1 MMSMKAETEEKLT
14 KPMAADTAAD
24 KKDVK
29 WTPAQLEAITLKGTD
44 ILVGAAA
51 GSGKTASLT
60 ERIVSSIVSGGADV
74 SRILAVTFTKAA
86 AAELKSRISNALR
99 RAAAGNP
106 GNRRIA
112 RQLSLL
118 PGASIGTIHS
128 FCLTL
133 LRSHYAEL
141 GIPPDI
147 RVADEAEASLL
158 RRECMEETID
168 AFYNG
173 DLTIKST
180 NLDFATAA
188 DNISDPKGDGKL
200 ASTLLS
206 LYEKLSG
213 HPEKQKFLYTSA
225 DKLEAGANAGAG
237 FFATAYG
244 EPIKRYLDGIFEHY
258 EAVLAAT
265 CDEFAQDVDYAKKYL
280 PTFEYSLN
288 FVRRA
293 RSFIKEDNY
302 AGLREHLAKYEA
314 PKLGGIRGREHTPRV
329 EYFREAR
336 TKLKKIIDEVYASY
350 LSADKEAVAES
361 MRRTANVL
369 RAIADVLTE
378 FEANYSKAKLSR
390 SLCDFSDLEHMAI
403 RLLYDENGERSPAAR
418 AIASRYDAIYIDEYQ
433 DVNLVQEKIFSAIG
447 NGKNMFM
454 VGDVKQSIYGFRG
467 AEPGV
472 FDERRRRYLKS
483 GGGKYI
489 FMSENFR
496 SEAPIIDFVN
506 AVCAPLFKT
515 SRLYYDKSDDLVAAR
530 KTDAGFTP
538 PSPRVVIIEKPHG
551 YKDENCDSD
560 GENQSEIEN
569 TITGDDF
576 DREAEWVAAEIARII
591 KTESKSDGSPYS
603 PGDFA
608 ILLRSAKEVA
618 PAFED
623 ALRRHGVMSI
633 NDTAANFFE
642 CPEVLL
648 VLCFLNVIDNPLRD
662 IYTSGALRSPVF
674 GFTLDDLVRL
684 KLAYGTPVYTA
695 LRRAAA
701 DAAAIMSGNG
711 DVEAKLPP
719 ELYSK
724 CSHATETILR
734 WRDVARSA
742 PADELIK
749 RIYADTGI
757 RALVYADANATGTS
771 KEYRDANLTAL
782 YERARAYEASRFRG
796 LHRFIDFI
804 NGMIEAEAN
813 NPAPRPTGGDENA
826 VHIMTIHQS
835 KGLEFPV
842 VFVSRCGRER
852 SREDEKKPILIDSK
866 IGAAMK
872 LRADD
877 SGKSPVIIDTLPR
890 KSLAAAA
897 AMASAEEEM
906 RVLYVALTRAKERLY
921 VTSCV
926 PDPEKLV
933 RYHVSGAEFFSRHTV
948 MSERTYIGWILASLG
963 SSGVDI
969 KSKAEI
975 IRVGDE
981 LPSAQASE
989 PFAKVKEDV
998 EGVTSAEI
1006 RLAERE
1012 NAKDA
1017 ADTGENADEESST
1030 QIKVSEYEKLFRERF
1045 CYQYPYAR
1053 IGAIPA
1059 KITVSHLYPDSLDE
1073 DMEPKADI
1081 DIDTDVGKS
1090 TFSDTTSIRLPPY
1103 ASLLHK
1109 NRDEAALRGTATHLF
1124 LQFCDFAAAEKY
1136 GVEAEADRLT
1146 TAGFIT
1152 KEDREIINI
1161 HEVENFLRSD
1171 IYRRMKAA
1179 RRVWRE
1185 QRFRLR
1191 LPAAFF
1197 SRREDKESIF
1207 GDEKI
1212 LVQGV
1217 IDSFFVEDDGGV
1229 IIIDYKT
1236 DRLSRA
1242 ELNNPALAAAKLIP
1256 RHSRQLAYY
1265 RAAVSL
1271 LLDVPQKS
1279 ITPLI
1284 YSLPLGA
1291 PVYPTEEDLI
1301 AAVGV
1306 LDL

>member
-1 MMSMKAETEEKLT
+1 MSMKAKTDEKLT
-14 KPMAADTAAD
+14 KPLTAD

-29 WTPAQLEAITLKGTD
+29 WTPAQLEAITLKDTD

-60 ERIVSSIVSGGADV
+60 ERIVSSIISGGADV

-86 AAELKSRISNALR
+86 ATELKSRISNALR
-99 RAAAGNP
+99 RAAAKNP

-133 LRSHYAEL
+133 LRSHYGEL
-141 GIPPDI
+141 GIPPEI

-158 RRECMEETID
+158 RRECMDETID

-173 DLTIKST
+173 DIKLTST
-180 NLDFATAA
+180 SLDFATAA
-188 DNISDPKGDGKL
+188 DNISDPKGDGRL
-200 ASTLLS
+200 ATTLLS
-206 LYEKLSG
+206 LYEKISG
-213 HPEKQKFLYTSA
+213 HPEKQKFIYTSA
-225 DKLEAGANAGAG
+225 DKLEAGANTSEG

-244 EPIKRYLDGIFEHY
+244 EPIKIYLDGMFEHY
-258 EAVLAAT
+258 EAVLAAA
-265 CDEFAQDVDYAKKYL
+265 CGEFALDADYAEKYL
-280 PTFEYSLN
+280 PTFEYSLT

-293 RSFIKEDNY
+293 RSLIKKDDY
-302 AGLREHLAKYEA
+302 AGLREHLAKYEP
-314 PKLGGIRGREHTPRV
+314 PKLVGIRGREHTPRV

-336 TKLKKIIDEVYASY
+336 TKLKKIIGEVYTSY
-350 LSADKEAVAES
+350 LSADKEAVAQS

-378 FEANYSKAKLSR
+378 FDSRYSKAKLSR

-403 RLLYDENGERSPAAR
+403 RLLYDKNGEKSPAAH
-418 AIASRYDAIYIDEYQ
+418 AVASRHDAIYIDEYQ

-447 NGKNMFM
+447 NGKNTFM
-454 VGDVKQSIYGFRG
+454 VGDVKQSIYAFRG

-472 FDERRRRYLKS
+472 FDARRRRYTKS
-483 GGGKYI
+483 GGGRYI

-496 SEAPIIDFVN
+496 SAPSIIDFVN

-530 KTDAGFTP
+530 KTDAAYTP
-538 PSPRVVIIEKPHG
+538 PSPRIIIIEKPR
-551 YKDENCDSD
+551 DEKNEDNENSD
-560 GENQSEIEN
+560 ESENKNIAS
-569 TITGDDF
+569 GDDY

-591 KTESKSDGSPYS
+591 KTERKPDGSIYS

-608 ILLRSAKEVA
+608 ILLRSAKEAA

-684 KLAYGTPVYTA
+684 KLAYGAPVYTA

-701 DAAAIMSGNG
+701 DAAAIMNGSG
-711 DVEAKLPP
+711 DVEAKLPAD
-719 ELYSK
+719 LYSK
-724 CSHATETILR
+724 CSHAAETILQ
-734 WRDVARSA
+734 WREIARSA

-757 RALVYADANATGTS
+757 RALVYADANATGTN
-771 KEYRDANLTAL
+771 KEYRDANLSAL
-782 YERARAYEASRFRG
+782 YERARAFEAARFRG

-804 NGMIEAEAN
+804 NGMIEEEAN
-813 NPAPRPTGGDENA
+813 NPAPRATGSDENA

-852 SREDEKKPILIDSK
+852 SREDEKKPIIIDSK

-890 KSLAAAA
+890 KSLAAAV

-926 PDPEKLV
+926 SDPEKMV
-933 RYHVSGAEFFSRHTV
+933 RYHASGSKFFSRHTG

-963 SSGVDI
+963 SGGVDI

-975 IRVGDE
+975 VRDGDE
-981 LPSAQASE
+981 LPSSQASITTSDTVSYAE
-989 PFAKVKEDV
+989 EKEGV
-998 EGVTSAEI
+998 EGVSPAEKM
-1006 RLAERE
+1006 LAQSESG
-1012 NAKDA
+1012 KDVSSR
-1017 ADTGENADEESST
+1017 GENADESRPAQGE
-1030 QIKVSEYEKLFRERF
+1030 KASEYEKLFRERF
-1045 CYQYPYAR
+1045 DYEYPYAR
-1053 IGAIPA
+1053 IGALPA

-1073 DMEPKADI
+1073 DMEPTADI
-1081 DIDTDVGKS
+1081 DVDTDVDMS
-1090 TFSDTTSIRLPPY
+1090 VFSDTTSIRLPPY
-1103 ASLLHK
+1103 ASLLK
-1109 NRDEAALRGTATHLF
+1109 KDRDEAVIHGTATHLF
-1124 LQFCDFAAAEKY
+1124 LQFCDFAAAEKL
-1136 GVEAEADRLT
+1136 GVEAEADRLAV
-1146 TAGFIT
+1146 AGFIT
-1152 KEDREIINI
+1152 KDDRELINI
-1161 HEVENFLRSD
+1161 HQIENFLRSD
-1171 IYRRMKAA
+1171 IYRRMKTA
-1179 RRVWRE
+1179 RCVWRE

-1217 IDSFFVEDDGGV
+1217 IDCFFIEEDGSVV
-1229 IIIDYKT
+1229 IVDYKT

-1242 ELNNPALAAAKLIP
+1242 EIANPALASAKLIH

-1265 RAAVSL
+1265 RAATSL
-1271 LLDVPQKS
+1271 LLDVPQKRV
-1279 ITPLI
+1279 TPLI

-1291 PVYPTEEDLI
+1291 PIYPTEEDLI
-1301 AAVGV
+1301 AAAGE

>member
-14 KPMAADTAAD
+14 KLFAAD

-29 WTPAQLEAITLKGTD
+29 WTKAQLEAITLKDTD

-60 ERIVSSIVSGGADV
+60 ERIVSSIVSGCADV

-86 AAELKSRISNALR
+86 AVELKSRISDALR
-99 RAAAGNP
+99 RAAAKNP

-128 FCLTL
+128 FCLML
-133 LRSHYAEL
+133 LRSHYGEL

-173 DLTIKST
+173 DLTLKST
-180 NLDFATAA
+180 RLDFATAA
-188 DNISDPKGDGKL
+188 DNISVPKGDGKL

-206 LYEKLSG
+206 LYEKFSG
-213 HPEKQKFLYTSA
+213 HPEKQNFLYTSA
-225 DKLEAGANAGAG
+225 DKLEAGANASAG

-244 EPIKRYLDGIFEHY
+244 EPIKIYLDGIFEHY
-258 EAVLAAT
+258 EAVLAAA
-265 CDEFAQDVDYAKKYL
+265 CGEFALDADYAKKYI
-280 PTFEYSLN
+280 PTFKYSLN

-293 RSFIKEDNY
+293 RSLIKDDDY
-302 AGLREHLAKYEA
+302 AGLREHLAKYEP

-336 TKLKKIIDEVYASY
+336 TKLKNIIGEVYTSY
-350 LSADKEAVAES
+350 LSADKEAVAQS
-361 MRRTANVL
+361 MRRTAKVL

-378 FEANYSKAKLSR
+378 FEARYSKAKLSR
-390 SLCDFSDLEHMAI
+390 SLCDFSDLEHMAL
-403 RLLYDENGERSPAAR
+403 RLLYDESGEKSPAAF

-433 DVNLVQEKIFSAIG
+433 DVNLVQEKIFSAVG
-447 NGKNMFM
+447 NGHNTFM

-472 FDERRRRYLKS
+472 FDARRRRYLKS
-483 GGGKYI
+483 GSGRYI
-489 FMSENFR
+489 FMSESFR
-496 SEAPIIDFVN
+496 SAPPIIDFVN
-506 AVCAPLFKT
+506 AICAPLFKT

-530 KTDAGFTP
+530 KTNDGCTP
-538 PSPRVVIIEKPHG
+538 PSPRVIIIEKPRG
-551 YKDENCDSD
+551 EKDKDYEND
-560 GENQSEIEN
+560 GESENEN
-569 TITGDDF
+569 TAPGDDY

-591 KTESKSDGSPYS
+591 KTERKSDGSLYS

-648 VLCFLNVIDNPLRD
+648 ILCFLNVIDNPLRD

-701 DAAAIMSGNG
+701 DAAAFMSGNG
-711 DVEAKLPP
+711 DVEAKLPT

-724 CSHATETILR
+724 CSYAAETILR
-734 WRDVARSA
+734 WRDFARSA

-757 RALVYADANATGTS
+757 RALVYADANATGTL

-782 YERARAYEASRFRG
+782 YERARAFEAARFRG

-804 NGMIEAEAN
+804 NGMIEEEAN
-813 NPAPRPTGGDENA
+813 NPAPRVASSGENA

-852 SREDEKKPILIDSK
+852 SREDEKKPVLIDSK

-877 SGKSPVIIDTLPR
+877 TGKSPVIIDTLPR

-897 AMASAEEEM
+897 TMASAEEEM

-921 VTSCV
+921 VTSCIS
-926 PDPEKLV
+926 DPEKMV
-933 RYHVSGAEFFSRHTV
+933 RYYTSGAKFFSRHTV
-948 MSERTYIGWILASLG
+948 MSEKTYIGWILASLG
-963 SSGVDI
+963 SGGVDI
-969 KSKAEI
+969 KSVAEI
-975 IRVGDE
+975 VRDSDE
-981 LPSAQASE
+981 LLPAQKTKLYVE
-989 PFAKVKEDV
+989 AKE
-998 EGVTSAEI
+998 EGVVITPAEI
-1006 RLAERE
+1006 MLD
-1012 NAKDA
+1012 NSDSAKDSS
-1017 ADTGENADEESST
+1017 GMCENADEERAA
-1030 QIKVSEYEKLFRERF
+1030 QEKASEYEKLFRERF
-1045 CYQYPYAR
+1045 DYQYPYAR
-1053 IGAIPA
+1053 IGALPA

-1073 DMEPKADI
+1073 DLEPSADI
-1081 DIDTDVGKS
+1081 DIDTDVDKS
-1090 TFSDTTSIRLPPY
+1090 VFSDTTFIRLPPY
-1103 ASLLHK
+1103 AILLNK
-1109 NRDEAALRGTATHLF
+1109 DRDEAALRGTATHLF
-1124 LQFCDFAAAEKY
+1124 LQFCDFTSAEKL
-1136 GVEAEADRLT
+1136 GVEAEADRLAA
-1146 TAGFIT
+1146 AGFIT
-1152 KEDREIINI
+1152 KFDRELINI

-1217 IDSFFVEDDGGV
+1217 IDCFFIENDGGV
-1229 IIIDYKT
+1229 VIIDYKT

-1242 ELNNPALAAAKLIP
+1242 ELANPALATAKLIP

-1271 LLDVPQKS
+1271 LLDVPQAS
-1279 ITPLI
+1279 VTPLI

-1291 PVYPTEEDLI
+1291 PVCPTEEDLI